1 MERFNSITIRWR
13 LALTSAFLTFV
24 ILAGFAVVIGEFTAR
39 GIRSD
44 FNNSILA
51 SSDRL
56 TQELKVQQVF
66 DPDTNVAE
74 TRLATDL
81 ATAAVDGAAINV
93 FNGRGGLEGASSRPP
108 RDLGSPFDAGVRDV
122 NGYRVNNKPI
132 TVLVRNTR
140 TSFSAIVQ
148 YALPLSNI
156 DERISTVRTF
166 LLFGVLAG
174 TGLALAAGLM
184 LARRAMAPISQ
195 LTLVTRE
202 IARTRDPNRSV
213 PVPDADDEVAE
224 LAHTLDGMLQA
235 LESSRREG
243 AEMLNRQR
251 QFVADASHEL
261 RTPLTSVL
269 ANLEIL
275 EEVLQGDDRD
285 IASSALRSTQR
296 MRRLV
301 ADLLLLARADGNRTA
316 RHEPIDLQGVLY
328 DVAGELGPIAQEHE
342 LVVDAEHAVVDG
354 ARDELHRVVLN
365 LMDNAIKHTPPGT
378 TITAGL
384 HIRGDRVLLTVA
396 DDGPGV
402 APELRDRLFERFVRG
417 EGDRGGSF
425 GLGLSIVR
433 AVARA
438 HGGSVTLTEPE
449 TGTGTIFAVELPL
462 LQVEADEPVEDEPEA
477 GEPLLPAA
485 GAGRLWSSG
494 RRPDAAS

>member
-1 MERFNSITIRWR
+1 MLERFNSITIRWR

-56 TQELKVQQVF
+56 INELKVRQVT
-66 DPDTNVAE
+66 DNDTGVTQTE
-74 TRLATDL
+74 LATDL
-81 ATAAVDGAAINV
+81 AAASIDGAAINV
-93 FNGRGGLEGASSRPP
+93 FNASGRLQGSSTVPARK
-108 RDLGSPFDAGVRDV
+108 LGRPFDAGVQDV
-122 NGYRVNNKPI
+122 NGYRVNNKQI
-132 TVLVRNTR
+132 TIVVRNTQ
-140 TSFSAIVQ
+140 TSFPAFVQ

-156 DERISTVRTF
+156 DERISKVRTF

-184 LARRAMAPISQ
+184 LARRAMAPIST
-195 LTLVTRE
+195 LTLITRD

-224 LAHTLDGMLQA
+224 LARTLDGMLQA
-235 LESSRREG
+235 LEGSRRES
-243 AEMLNRQR
+243 AELLDRQR

-275 EEVLQGDDRD
+275 EEVLDGDDRD
-285 IASSALRSTQR
+285 IAASALRSTQR

-301 ADLLLLARADGNRTA
+301 ADLLLLARADGAARTA
-316 RHEPIDLQGVLY
+316 KHEPVDLQGVLY
-328 DVAGELGPIAQEHE
+328 DVAGELGPIARQHE

-365 LMDNAIKHTPPGT
+365 LMDNAIKHTPAGT

-384 HIRGDRVLLTVA
+384 HVSGDRIRLSVA

-433 AVARA
+433 AVARS
-438 HGGSVTLTEPE
+438 HGGSVALQEPDI
-449 TGTGTIFAVELPL
+449 GTGTVFVVDLPL
-462 LQVEADEPVEDEPEA
+462 LETDVAIDFPPREEEPS
-477 GEPLLPAA
+477 EPLAPVA

-494 RRPDAAS
+494 RRAQ